1 MLVHDNNNMIMFF
14 FRSQYVTRVRGWCGE
29 MTVNVNLEYVSIYV
43 SCMNSAIITK
53 RLLYKNIE
61 SGKTYFTRKIQ
72 RRTSQTI
79 IVLNLKR
86 TAYAHL
92 FVKNIYIIKYLS
104 PKSYELK
111 VVSDS
116 DGFLDKKLQSKSRSR
131 GLVTPLASSDGVN
144 TRPLR

>member
-86 TAYAHL
+86 TGL
-92 FVKNIYIIKYLS
+92 CTLICKKYL
-104 PKSYELK
+104 Y
-111 VVSDS
+111 
-116 DGFLDKKLQSKSRSR
+116 
-131 GLVTPLASSDGVN
+131 N
-144 TRPLR
+144 